1 MPGIKYSVDMKAKA
15 VRLVREHSGDY
26 PSEWAAIGAVAQ
38 RLGIGSAETLRKW
51 MRQAEVDDGKK
62 PGTSTAEAAEI
73 RELRRKNR
81 ELEQTIAIL
90 TEATRFFA
98 READPLRR

>member
-1 MPGIKYSVDMKAKA
+1 MPGTKYSVDMKAKA

-51 MRQAEVDDGKK
+51 VRQAEVDDGKK
-62 PGTSTAEAAEI
+62 PGTTAAEAAEI

>member
-1 MPGIKYSVDMKAKA
+1 MAGTKYSAEMRSRA

-51 MRQAEVDDGKK
+51 LRQAEVDDGKA
-62 PGTSTAEAAEI
+62 PGTTAAEAAEI
-73 RELRRKNR
+73 GALKRKVS
-81 ELEQTIAIL
+81 ELERTLEIL

>member
-1 MPGIKYSVDMKAKA
+1 MKARA

-51 MRQAEVDDGKK
+51 LRQAEVEAGAR
-62 PGTSTAEAAEI
+62 PGTTAAGSQEL